1 MGPTNVALLKLHEAD
16 KQLRDAQARLG
27 DTVAAA
33 LAFQAVASDRVQSD
47 STAQMAQDRLEELR
61 ARTDLPRTILR

>member
-1 MGPTNVALLKLHEAD
+1 MGYG
-16 KQLRDAQARLG
+16 DARVREG

-33 LAFQAVASDRVQSD
+33 LAFQAVATDQVQSD
-47 STAQMAQDRLEELR
+47 STTLMARDRLEELR